1 MDDTSVSV
9 LLACRYHPAQI
20 VITENGVSV
29 PKEQDMRVADAT
41 RDSFRV
47 DYYRWAIGALA
58 IMKGRVCMPCHGVV
72 AGAAACVRQQTLVLL
87 SMPQEQ
93 P

>member
-1 MDDTSVSV
+1 VQVHLMHVQRDP
-9 LLACRYHPAQI
+9 CRYHPAHI

-47 DYYRWAIGALA
+47 DYYRWAS
-58 IMKGRVCMPCHGVV
+58 GVFTRRC
-72 AGAAACVRQQTLVLL
+72 AGKL
-87 SMPQEQ
+87 SA
-93 P
+93 